1 GGHRRQRHE
10 RDGAAKR
17 PVDLHAR
24 AGFWRQPAHAG
35 HREPLRHEPG
45 RGRERQALR
54 RPARRLRGR
63 GAASVHG
70 EPVHG
75 SAARAAVFL
84 HLDPVPQHRPHPA
97 RGRLGGDPGPGRHRQ
112 RAHPGRDQRR
122 QPVRLDA
129 DLAAGAA
136 EAPDDRCAFADRRLR
151 PRHAEVRPPMM
162 ARINL
167 LPHRS
172 ERRKRARQHFFVVAG
187 GTALLGALIVV
198 AMHGFYAAKID
209 SQIERNRF
217 LKSEIAKLDK
227 EIAEINKLKDE
238 IAALLA
244 RKQVIE
250 TLQTDRAQ
258 TVHLLDELVRQMPEG
273 VYLKSMV
280 QRGLR
285 ISVAGYAQ
293 SNARVSTLMRNI
305 ESSPW
310 LANPGLVEVK
320 AASVDKRRVSEFNL
334 YFDVKRP
341 DAKDDKAPAK
351 PAAKPAATKG

>member
-1 GGHRRQRHE
+1 
-10 RDGAAKR
+10 
-17 PVDLHAR
+17 
-24 AGFWRQPAHAG
+24 
-35 HREPLRHEPG
+35 
-45 RGRERQALR
+45 
-54 RPARRLRGR
+54 
-63 GAASVHG
+63 
-70 EPVHG
+70 
-75 SAARAAVFL
+75 
-84 HLDPVPQHRPHPA
+84 
-97 RGRLGGDPGPGRHRQ
+97 
-112 RAHPGRDQRR
+112 
-122 QPVRLDA
+122 
-129 DLAAGAA
+129 
-136 EAPDDRCAFADRRLR
+136 
-151 PRHAEVRPPMM
+151 MM

-258 TVHLLDELVRQMPEG
+258 TVHLLDELVRQMPDG
-273 VYLKSMV
+273 VYLRSV
-280 QRGLR
+280 TQRGLN
-285 ISVAGYAQ
+285 INLLGYAQ

-310 LANPGLVEVK
+310 LERPVLVEVK
-320 AASVDKRRVSEFNL
+320 ASTVDKRRLSDFNL
-334 YFDVKRP
+334 NLSLKRVV
-341 DAKDDKAPAK
+341 ADDKSGKGAK
-351 PAAKPAATKG
+351 PAAKPAADAAKKG